1 MHLWCRYPIIMVT
14 APWPVFRY
22 SAVEK
27 RRTAIIKS
35 WKGGFYTSR
44 GGRKAEWKSLMGRAL
59 KTTRAERL
67 GRIQF
72 DQTSLSQLPRWRGRV
87 KSPAISFLWVLQL
100 HNYLLH
106 KVAPVKSRVS
116 THFFT
121 PSLVQ
126 QDNQFSK
133 VAKLQTSQGQNTEYV
148 LAGFWADMKDFLNLT
163 VLSWNKQLSIIQ
175 FDQLLLD
182 IDLSWNPKMKLE
194 TTSNRNITFS
204 KTKMTSN

>member
-35 WKGGFYTSR
+35 WKGGFYTSG

-72 DQTSLSQLPRWRGRV
+72 DQTSLSQLPMWRGRV

-100 HNYLLH
+100 HNYWSH

-116 THFFT
+116 TRFFT

-148 LAGFWADMKDFLNLT
+148 LAGFWADMKDFFKSDGFILGQT
-163 VLSWNKQLSIIQ
+163 IVHYSIWPTSAWHR
-175 FDQLLLD
+175 FV
-182 IDLSWNPKMKLE
+182 MKSQNE
-194 TTSNRNITFS
+194 IGNNQQQKYYIF
-204 KTKMTSN
+204 KN

>member
-87 KSPAISFLWVLQL
+87 KSPAIIFCEFFSCTTIDYIRWPRLNHAYLRIFLRLPLYNKTINFQKWPNFKQAKGKTQ
-100 HNYLLH
+100 NM
-106 KVAPVKSRVS
+106 SW
-116 THFFT
+116 
-121 PSLVQ
+121 LV
-126 QDNQFSK
+126 FELTWK
-133 VAKLQTSQGQNTEYV
+133 I
-148 LAGFWADMKDFLNLT
+148 FLNLT
-163 VLSWNKQLSIIQ
+163 VLSWDKQLSIIQ